1 MKNYFKI
8 LILLFTIYNGSVSIA
23 QNIYISNEEKLSS
36 ELEGFDVVG
45 RMNGGDLVVYKKYKY
60 KDELEFYDAQMTLR
74 RKKEITVKAPEY
86 QSKEVLKI
94 GNQIFHFYTKK
105 ENKQTFLIAQV
116 FGEDADRKGEPIIID
131 STSRRIG
138 DNFSDYTILRS
149 GNGAFAMAYQYEFGG
164 GKISKLLSAVIN
176 STGKITSV
184 NVVDMPTA
192 NFDATNEKSLVSNA
206 GIPIFLFS
214 NKEYSCKKE
223 KAEVSYIIACGTVK
237 DSYIIAYI
245 KEEDCMREMQLDVDN
260 HTNTITAIG
269 FTGDQNKNSMTGY
282 VFLQIDPFDGEILN
296 RNAEQFSPELL
307 SSISSK
313 TDKSEKYIPVY
324 KPMQIIP
331 RADGGALLVSEYF
344 QKTTE
349 NYDFTNYDP
358 YYGYRTSTREVDY
371 YEYNDVFLISISP
384 LGTIDWTNIIR
395 KRQVS
400 KEDRGAYSS
409 FVFANCI
416 ERLFFIYN
424 EDISQNS
431 NVIQYE
437 MLADGTLNRKSL
449 FNPSK
454 QEVEL
459 RPQAGKQVAFNEVI
473 IPSIHK
479 RNLAFISIEF

>member
-1 MKNYFKI
+1 MKNYFTL
-8 LILLFTIYNGSVSIA
+8 LILFLILFCGSVSVA

-36 ELEGFDVVG
+36 ELVGFDVVG

-74 RKKEITVKAPEY
+74 RKKEITVKATEY
-86 QSKEVLKI
+86 ESKEVLKI
-94 GNQIFHFYTKK
+94 GNQLFHFYTKK

-116 FGEDADRKGEPIIID
+116 YGEDTEKKGDPIIID

-149 GNGAFAMAYQYEFGG
+149 GNGAFAMAYQYEFAG

-176 STGKITSV
+176 TTGKISSV
-184 NVVDMPTA
+184 NVVDLPSA
-192 NFDATNEKSLVSNA
+192 NFDAKNDKAMVSDA
-206 GIPIFLFS
+206 GIPIFLFR
-214 NKEYSCKKE
+214 NLEYSCKKE
-223 KAEVSYIIACGTVK
+223 KSEISYLIVCGTVK
-237 DSYIIAYI
+237 GSFTTTAI
-245 KEEDCMREMQLDVDN
+245 KDEECLREMQLDVDN
-260 HTNTITAIG
+260 ITNTVTAIG
-269 FTGDQNKNSMTGY
+269 FTGDLNHNAMTGY
-282 VFLQIDPFDGEILN
+282 VFLQIDPYDGEILI
-296 RNAEQFSPELL
+296 RNTEKFSPELL
-307 SSISSK
+307 KSISSK
-313 TDKSEKYIPVY
+313 TDKAEKYIPVY
-324 KPMQIIP
+324 KPTQVIP

-344 QKTTE
+344 EKTTE

-358 YYGYRTSTREVDY
+358 YYGYRTSTRQVDY
-371 YEYNDVFLISISP
+371 FEYNDVFLISLSP
-384 LGTIDWTNIIR
+384 QGTIDWTNIIR

-400 KEDRGAYSS
+400 KEDHGAYSS
-409 FVFANCI
+409 FVYANCI

-473 IPSIHK
+473 
-479 RNLAFISIEF
+479 

>member
-8 LILLFTIYNGSVSIA
+8 LILFFLFSNGAISIA

-36 ELEGFDVVG
+36 ELVGFDVVG
-45 RMNGGDLVVYKKYKY
+45 RMNSGDLVVYKKYRY

-74 RKKEITVKAPEY
+74 RKKEITVKATDY
-86 QSKEVLKI
+86 QSKEVLKVS
-94 GNQIFHFYTKK
+94 NQIFHFYTKK
-105 ENKQTFLIAQV
+105 INKQTFLIAQV
-116 FGEDADRKGEPIIID
+116 YGEDAERKGEPIIID

-149 GNGAFAMAYQYEFGG
+149 GNGEFAMAYQYEFSG

-176 STGKITSV
+176 STGKITTV
-184 NVVDMPTA
+184 NVVDMPSA

-214 NKEYSCKKE
+214 NKLYSCKKE

-237 DSYIIAYI
+237 DSYTITNI
-245 KEEDCMREMQLDVDN
+245 KEDNCLREMQLEVDN
-260 HTNTITAIG
+260 LTNTITAIG
-269 FTGDQNKNSMTGY
+269 FTGDENKNSMTGY
-282 VFLQIDPFDGEILN
+282 VFLQIDPYDGEILN

-313 TDKSEKYIPVY
+313 TDKAEKYIPVY
-324 KPMQIIP
+324 KPTQIIP

-344 QKTTE
+344 EKTTE

-371 YEYNDVFLISISP
+371 YEYNDVFLMSISP
-384 LGTIDWTNIIR
+384 QGTIDWTNIIR

-409 FVFANCI
+409 FVYANCI